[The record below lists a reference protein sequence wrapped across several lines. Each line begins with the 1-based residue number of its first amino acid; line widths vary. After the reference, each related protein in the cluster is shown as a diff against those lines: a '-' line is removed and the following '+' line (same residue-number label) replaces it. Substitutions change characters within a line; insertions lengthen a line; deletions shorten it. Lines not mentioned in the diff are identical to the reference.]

1 MAPETPKDTK
11 PNDTTIHTA
20 SLEANPSTSPH
31 PPTQPRSKFRIT
43 LILLALFL
51 SLFVAALDATI
62 VATAVPVIS
71 HELNSASGYLWVGA
85 AYLIGNAVG
94 APIWAKL
101 SDIWGRKN
109 IMLAAVA
116 IFFAASAICGSAKE
130 MRTLIAGRAL
140 QGLAG
145 GGLMLLVHVVISD
158 LFSMKQ
164 RSLLMGITEGVWSV
178 LLACLYSSDLLID
191 HSGRLQ
197 GV

>member
-1 MAPETPKDTK
+1 MELEPHTTPLPHTK
-11 PNDTTIHTA
+11 PKEATVLTA
-20 SLEANPSTSPH
+20 SLEANPPAESQ
-31 PPTQPRSKFRIT
+31 PPTTHRSKFRIT
-43 LILLALFL
+43 LILIALFL

-164 RSLLMGITEGVWSV
+164 RSLLMGITEGVW
-178 LLACLYSSDLLID
+178 
-191 HSGRLQ
+191 
-197 GV
+197 

>member
-1 MAPETPKDTK
+1 MS
-11 PNDTTIHTA
+11 PNDATTRAA
-20 SLEANPSTSPH
+20 SLEANPPAE
-31 PPTQPRSKFRIT
+31 PPIQQRSRFRIT
-43 LILLALFL
+43 LILVALFL

-109 IMLAAVA
+109 IMLAAIA
-116 IFFAASAICGSAKE
+116 IFFAASAICGSANE

-164 RSLLMGITEGVWSV
+164 RSLLMGITEGVW
-178 LLACLYSSDLLID
+178 
-191 HSGRLQ
+191 
-197 GV
+197 